1 MALEIERKFLLPE
14 YPKSLIEEGIL
25 TLIKEQVI
33 DQTYL
38 ALDKDQE
45 LRVRRIKD
53 LSTGDISYTHT
64 FKRGFGLAREEVEYP
79 ISDGIYEQMIH
90 SRGAI
95 PLVKKR
101 TTLKWNDAVLEID
114 DYHQIKLMVL
124 EIEFDSEE
132 EATSFVPPAWF
143 GQDISTDKQYSNKK
157 VWRDLQSRKHL

>member
-1 MALEIERKFLLPE
+1 MALEIERKFLIPE
-14 YPKSLIEEGIL
+14 YPKALLEDGSLVL
-25 TLIKEQVI
+25 VKEQVI

-53 LSTGDISYTHT
+53 LATGDVSFTHT
-64 FKRGFGLAREEVEYP
+64 FKRGFGLTREEVEYP
-79 ISDGIYEQMIH
+79 ISAGIYEQMIH
-90 SRGAI
+90 SRGAL

-101 TTLKWNDAVLEID
+101 TTLQWNDYLLEID

-124 EIEFDSEE
+124 EIEFQSEE
-132 EATSFVPPAWF
+132 EATSFEPPEWF

-157 VWRDLQSRKHL
+157 VWRDLQAHKHL